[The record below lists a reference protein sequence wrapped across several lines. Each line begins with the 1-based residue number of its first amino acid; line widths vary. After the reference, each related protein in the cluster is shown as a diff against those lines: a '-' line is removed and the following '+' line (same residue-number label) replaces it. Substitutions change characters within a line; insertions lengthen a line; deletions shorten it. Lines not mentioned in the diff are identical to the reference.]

1 MTPLFRKLL
10 SINWFLV
17 LILTVLLVF
26 GVYSIHS
33 ATDHLTGDNLTRK
46 WNKQI
51 ISIGIGLIVF
61 FAATLIDYR
70 WIRLGALPMYFV
82 SIILLLSTN
91 HGEDT
96 VGAESWLRIGPISFQ
111 PSQLALVSGIL
122 LLAIIL
128 GELPK
133 LHKIFES
140 SFIRICIAGLTAGIP
155 CMIILAEPDL
165 GSAMVWIA
173 ALMLMLIIGRILLR
187 YIIVIVELGLIA
199 LPILYFFGLKD
210 YQKERIET
218 WLNMLNERPV
228 DELGAAWVPKH
239 NLIAIGSAGYT
250 GKLYNALDNSPI
262 PTTSLP
268 GNTTKLVTQMGFIP
282 KNVAINDF
290 IFVTIAERYGFRGAT
305 LLIALFAAV
314 LLLLLY
320 MGYRARDSLGRLIIA
335 GCIAQLF
342 FHVFMNIGMCV
353 LLVPITGLPLPFISY
368 GGTFMLMTLF
378 MMGMSQSVWVHRH
391 HCANE
396 ESEQTLK
403 QDDLPLIHPAVNRI

>member
-1 MTPLFRKLL
+1 
-10 SINWFLV
+10 
-17 LILTVLLVF
+17 
-26 GVYSIHS
+26 
-33 ATDHLTGDNLTRK
+33 
-46 WNKQI
+46 
-51 ISIGIGLIVF
+51 
-61 FAATLIDYR
+61 
-70 WIRLGALPMYFV
+70 MYVV

-91 HGEDT
+91 HGGDK

-111 PSQLALVSGIL
+111 PSQLALVSGIM
-122 LLAIIL
+122 LLAVIL
-128 GELPK
+128 AELPK

-140 SFIRICIAGLTAGIP
+140 SFIRLCIAGITAGIP

-173 ALMLMLIIGRILLR
+173 ALMLMLVVGRILLR
-187 YIIVIVELGLIA
+187 YIIVIVEIGLIA

-218 WLNMLNERPV
+218 WLNMLNDRPV

-250 GKLYNALDNSPI
+250 GKISNTLDSSPPPI
-262 PTTSLP
+262 TSQP
-268 GNTTKLVTQMGFIP
+268 GNNAKLVSQMGFIP

-290 IFVTIAERYGFRGAT
+290 IFVTIAERYGFRGAAA
-305 LLIALFAAV
+305 LITLFAAT

-320 MGYRARDSLGRLIIA
+320 MGYRARDTLGRLIIA

-368 GGTFMLMTLF
+368 GGTFVLMMLF
-378 MMGMSQSVWVHRH
+378 MMGMCQSVWVHRH
-391 HCANE
+391 QCTNE
-396 ESEQTLK
+396 ESDQNLQQT
-403 QDDLPLIHPAVNRI
+403 DLPLIHPAVSRI

>member
-10 SINWFLV
+10 SINW
-17 LILTVLLVF
+17 LLVAILAFLLIF
-26 GVYSIHS
+26 GVHSIYS
-33 ATDHLTGDNLTRK
+33 ATDHLAGDNLADK

-51 ISIGIGLIVF
+51 ISIGLGLVLF

-70 WIRLGALPMYFV
+70 WICFGAFPMYLL

-91 HGEDT
+91 HGGDK
-96 VGAESWLRIGPISFQ
+96 VGAESWLRIGPLSFQ

-122 LLAIIL
+122 LISVILA
-128 GELPK
+128 ELPK
-133 LHKIFES
+133 WHKIFKS
-140 SFIRICIAGLTAGIP
+140 SFIRLSIAGIAAGIP
-155 CMIILAEPDL
+155 CLIILAEPDL
-165 GSAMVWIA
+165 GSAMVWLA
-173 ALMLMLIIGRILLR
+173 VLMFMLIIGSILLR
-187 YIIVIVELGLIA
+187 YIIVIVEVGLIA

-239 NLIAIGSAGYT
+239 NMIAIGSAGYS
-250 GKLYNALDNSPI
+250 GKVINTMENDSLASPE
-262 PTTSLP
+262 SSS
-268 GNTTKLVTQMGFIP
+268 NKLVTQMGFIP

-305 LLIALFAAV
+305 LLVGLFAAT
-314 LLLLLY
+314 LLLLLF
-320 MGYRARDSLGRLIIA
+320 MGYRARDSLGKLIVA
-335 GCIAQLF
+335 GCVAQLF

-368 GGTFMLMTLF
+368 GGTFIIMMLF
-378 MMGMSQSVWVHRH
+378 MMGMCQSVWVHRH
-391 HCANE
+391 HKDIE
-396 ESEQTLK
+396 PSEPTLR
-403 QDDLPLIHPAVNRI
+403 QDDLPLMQEAVTRI

>member
-10 SINWFLV
+10 SINWLLIMV
-17 LILTVLLVF
+17 LAALLIF
-26 GVYSIHS
+26 GVHSIHS
-33 ATDHLTGDNLTRK
+33 ATDHLTGENLANK

-51 ISIGIGLIVF
+51 ISIGLGLVLF

-70 WIRLGALPMYFV
+70 WIRLGALPMYLV

-91 HGEDT
+91 HGGDK

-122 LLAIIL
+122 MLAIIL
-128 GELPK
+128 AELPK
-133 LHKIFES
+133 MHRIFES
-140 SFIRICIAGLTAGIP
+140 SFIRICIAGVTAGIP

-165 GSAMVWIA
+165 GSAMVWLA
-173 ALMLMLIIGRILLR
+173 VLMLMLIIGRILLR
-187 YIIVIVELGLIA
+187 YIIVIVELGMIV

-218 WLNMLNERPV
+218 WLNMLNDRPV

-250 GKLYNALDNSPI
+250 GKIYNNPNNSPL
-262 PTTSLP
+262 PTTSMP
-268 GNTTKLVTQMGFIP
+268 GSNSKLVTQMGFIP

-305 LLIALFAAV
+305 ILISLFAST
-314 LLLLLY
+314 LILLLY

-368 GGTFMLMTLF
+368 GGTFILMMLF
-378 MMGMSQSVWVHRH
+378 MMGMCQSVWVHRH
-391 HCANE
+391 HSANE
-396 ESEQTLK
+396 EGEKKLE
-403 QDDLPLIHPAVNRI
+403 QDDLPLIHHAVNRI

>member
-10 SINWFLV
+10 SINWLLV
-17 LILTVLLVF
+17 SILAFLLVF
-26 GVYSIHS
+26 GVHSIHA
-33 ATDHLTGDNLTRK
+33 ATDHLTGDNLASK

-51 ISIGIGLIVF
+51 ISIGIGLVFF

-70 WIRLGALPMYFV
+70 WIRLGALPMYVV

-91 HGEDT
+91 HGGDK

-111 PSQLALVSGIL
+111 PSQLALVSGIM
-122 LLAIIL
+122 LLAVIL
-128 GELPK
+128 AELPK

-140 SFIRICIAGLTAGIP
+140 SFIRLCIAGITAGIP

-173 ALMLMLIIGRILLR
+173 ALMLMLVVGRILLR
-187 YIIVIVELGLIA
+187 YIIVIVEIGLIA

-218 WLNMLNERPV
+218 WLNMLNDRPV

-250 GKLYNALDNSPI
+250 GKISNTLDSSPPPI
-262 PTTSLP
+262 TSQP
-268 GNTTKLVTQMGFIP
+268 GNNAKLVSQMGFIP

-290 IFVTIAERYGFRGAT
+290 IFVTIAERYGFRGAAA
-305 LLIALFAAV
+305 LITLFAAT

-320 MGYRARDSLGRLIIA
+320 MGYRARDTLGRLIIA

-368 GGTFMLMTLF
+368 GGTFVLMMLF
-378 MMGMSQSVWVHRH
+378 MMGMCQSVWVHRH
-391 HCANE
+391 QCTNE
-396 ESEQTLK
+396 ESDQNLQQT
-403 QDDLPLIHPAVNRI
+403 DLPLIHPAVSRI

>member
-1 MTPLFRKLL
+1 
-10 SINWFLV
+10 
-17 LILTVLLVF
+17 
-26 GVYSIHS
+26 
-33 ATDHLTGDNLTRK
+33 
-46 WNKQI
+46 
-51 ISIGIGLIVF
+51 
-61 FAATLIDYR
+61 
-70 WIRLGALPMYFV
+70 
-82 SIILLLSTN
+82 
-91 HGEDT
+91 
-96 VGAESWLRIGPISFQ
+96 
-111 PSQLALVSGIL
+111 
-122 LLAIIL
+122 
-128 GELPK
+128 
-133 LHKIFES
+133 
-140 SFIRICIAGLTAGIP
+140 
-155 CMIILAEPDL
+155 MIILAEPDL

-268 GNTTKLVTQMGFIP
+268 GNSTKLVTQMGFIP

-342 FHVFMNIGMCV
+342 FHVFMNFFSHNS
-353 LLVPITGLPLPFISY
+353 LEQY
-368 GGTFMLMTLF
+368 G
-378 MMGMSQSVWVHRH
+378 
-391 HCANE
+391 
-396 ESEQTLK
+396 
-403 QDDLPLIHPAVNRI
+403 

>member
-1 MTPLFRKLL
+1 M
-10 SINWFLV
+10 SV
-17 LILTVLLVF
+17 VAVLLIF
-26 GVYSIHS
+26 GVHSIHS
-33 ATDHLTGDNLTRK
+33 ATDHLTGDNLTTK

-51 ISIGIGLIVF
+51 ISIGIGLVFF

-70 WIRLGALPMYFV
+70 WIRWGALPMYLI
-82 SIILLLSTN
+82 SIVLLLLTN
-91 HGEDT
+91 HGGDQ

-122 LLAIIL
+122 LLAVIL

-140 SFIRICIAGLTAGIP
+140 SFIRLSIAGFTAALP
-155 CMIILAEPDL
+155 CIIILAEPDL

-173 ALMLMLIIGRILLR
+173 VLMLMLLIGRILLR
-187 YIIVIVELGLIA
+187 YIIVIIELGLIA

-210 YQKERIET
+210 YQKDRIET
-218 WLNMLNERPV
+218 WLNMLNDRPV
-228 DELGAAWVPKH
+228 DELGSAWVPKH

-250 GKLYNALDNSPI
+250 GKIHSNPENTSRTANPATADNR
-262 PTTSLP
+262 
-268 GNTTKLVTQMGFIP
+268 KLVTQMGFIP

-305 LLIALFAAV
+305 LLISLFAVA

-320 MGYRARDSLGRLIIA
+320 MGYRARDSLGRLVIA

-368 GGTFMLMTLF
+368 GGTFILMTLF
-378 MMGMSQSVWVHRH
+378 MLGMCQSVWVHRTH
-391 HCANE
+391 AR
-396 ESEQTLK
+396 
-403 QDDLPLIHPAVNRI
+403 DDPDENKTRQGELPLIHPALTRI

>member
-1 MTPLFRKLL
+1 M
-10 SINWFLV
+10 SV
-17 LILTVLLVF
+17 VAVLLIF
-26 GVYSIHS
+26 GVHSIHS
-33 ATDHLTGDNLTRK
+33 ATNHLTGDNLTTK

-51 ISIGIGLIVF
+51 ISIGIGLVFF
-61 FAATLIDYR
+61 FAATLIDYK
-70 WIRLGALPMYFV
+70 WIRWGALPMYV
-82 SIILLLSTN
+82 ISIVLLLSTN
-91 HGEDT
+91 HGSDK

-122 LLAIIL
+122 LLAVIL

-140 SFIRICIAGLTAGIP
+140 SFIRLSIAGFTAALP

-173 ALMLMLIIGRILLR
+173 VLMLMLIIGRILLR
-187 YIIVIVELGLIA
+187 YIIVIIEIGLIA

-210 YQKERIET
+210 YQKDRIET
-218 WLNMLNERPV
+218 WLNMLNNRPV
-228 DELGAAWVPKH
+228 DELGSAWVPKH

-250 GKLYNALDNSPI
+250 GKIHSNPENTSRTANPATTDNR
-262 PTTSLP
+262 
-268 GNTTKLVTQMGFIP
+268 KLVTQMGFIP

-305 LLIALFAAV
+305 LLISLFAV
-314 LLLLLY
+314 TLLLLLY
-320 MGYRARDSLGRLIIA
+320 MGYRARDSLGNLVIA

-368 GGTFMLMTLF
+368 GGTFILMMLF
-378 MMGMSQSVWVHRH
+378 MLGMCQSVWVHRTH
-391 HCANE
+391 AR
-396 ESEQTLK
+396 
-403 QDDLPLIHPAVNRI
+403 DDPDENNPRQGELTLIHPALTRI